1 MVEPRFLPGM
11 AWSLRRFLL
20 IRLTGATLLVSLTG
34 LASAAEGDT
43 EITAVVATVHNGYE
57 RVKEADGSFKPETY
71 SFGEGGFSG
80 IPTKDKSV
88 DEQSFRKIAGTIAPV
103 LARQGYV
110 PSFDADENQLLIF
123 VYWGTTGTEQN
134 ASGGYDPGP
143 GAITSPPPP
152 PPVVSGGPG
161 GTVVSAS
168 PPPVPTHDTQQTAFD
183 AMTSAR
189 NRARDRDNFR
199 NARILGYDELLA
211 QQATRP
217 SGRGYQDLVE
227 EIEDPRYFVVLRAYD
242 FQLLRKEK
250 KQKLL
255 WEVRYSL
262 RARDHL
268 FDESLG
274 AMTDAA
280 ARYFGQ
286 ASNGLVR
293 RQVPVGRVRLAEPVY
308 EFLPGEPEKK

>member
-1 MVEPRFLPGM
+1 M
-11 AWSLRRFLL
+11 AWFLRRFPF

-34 LASAAEGDT
+34 PASAGEGDT
-43 EITAVVATVHNGYE
+43 EITAVFATVHNGYE
-57 RVKEADGSFKPETY
+57 RVKEADGSFKLETY

-80 IPTKDKSV
+80 TPTKDKSV
-88 DEQSFRKIAGTIAPV
+88 DEQSFRKIAETIAPV

-110 PSFDADENQLLIF
+110 ASFDADETQLLIL
-123 VYWGTTGTEQN
+123 VYWGTTGTEQDP
-134 ASGGYDPGP
+134 AGGYDPGS
-143 GAITSPPPP
+143 GAITPPPPP

-161 GTVVSAS
+161 GVVVSAS
-168 PPPVPTHDTQQTAFD
+168 PPPVPTHDSQQMAFD

-199 NARILGYDELLA
+199 NARILGYDELLEQHA
-211 QQATRP
+211 HRP
-217 SGRGYQDLVE
+217 SGRGYLDLLD
-227 EIEDPRYFVVLRAYD
+227 EIEDSRYFVVLRAYD

-250 KQKLL
+250 KRKLL

-280 ARYFGQ
+280 GRYFGQ

-293 RQVPVGRVRLAEPVY
+293 KPMPVGRVRLAEPVY
-308 EFLPGEPEKK
+308 EFLPGAPEKK